1 MRFEDAVRAVEDTI
15 KKTGIRPTKEE
26 IEDIRKKTGTGPT
39 KEETE
44 DTRKKAS
51 ISSTEEE
58 KYAIYLNYTTKALTL
73 HRIEKNSAV
82 RNYENLPGY
91 DYLVAKNINENGRP
105 SNDFWI
111 VYFPDF
117 PTAFTFFIC
126 LLEILRCS
134 YGERFAFEVNKNA
147 KPTPS
152 FPF

>member
-1 MRFEDAVRAVEDTI
+1 MRFEDAIRSVEDTI
-15 KKTGIRPTKEE
+15 RKTGIRPTKE
-26 IEDIRKKTGTGPT
+26 G
-39 KEETE
+39 
-44 DTRKKAS
+44 
-51 ISSTEEE
+51 

-73 HRIEKNSAV
+73 HRIEENSAV

-91 DYLVAKNINENGRP
+91 DYLVAKNINKNRRP
-105 SNDFWI
+105 RNDFWI

-134 YGERFAFEVNKNA
+134 YGERFTFEVNKNA
-147 KPTPS
+147 KPTPF